1 MERLNDQEV
10 ALIKRVLKQQK
21 KHVEIYTDNRSE
33 YVLASGATPVVAG
46 LSGDF
51 LKVMRRF
58 DNFAFLVPRE
68 GAFAIIDS
76 FAIPSASQKDEQI
89 YLFLNYL
96 FRKDIVKLY
105 VDKFEFFPAVQVPVE
120 YDERFA
126 EFIEPTQ
133 ELFNNVHFFKNIM
146 SSDVLNDILIS
157 LKS

>member
-1 MERLNDQEV
+1 MGYCAFKTDSSSWRKSGPSIG
-10 ALIKRVLKQQK
+10 AL
-21 KHVEIYTDNRSE
+21 HPSE
-33 YVLASGATPVVAG
+33 VLASGATPVVAG